1 MLQVQ
6 GKPCAQPERP
16 ACRPPPPCARGVP
29 RACRARA
36 AARDGLCRGS
46 AYNVRLSLVWIWV
59 NLSGARPCAAA
70 LPRRAPVLA
79 AHSVLAAMC
88 RELNHAGAAA
98 RDRLCR
104 AISKRLWAVAAVCL
118 VCVCAETAGD
128 MRCGTSAL
136 AKSLTESRLLS
147 IYSIY
152 QIPFGKGPGECSVS
166 RALWPCSAI
175 FVLWLL
181 LSLRQTS
188 FFSLMLPTS

>member
-1 MLQVQ
+1 
-6 GKPCAQPERP
+6 
-16 ACRPPPPCARGVP
+16 
-29 RACRARA
+29 
-36 AARDGLCRGS
+36 
-46 AYNVRLSLVWIWV
+46 
-59 NLSGARPCAAA
+59 
-70 LPRRAPVLA
+70 
-79 AHSVLAAMC
+79 MC
-88 RELNHAGAAA
+88 RELYHAGAEA

-118 VCVCAETAGD
+118 VCVCAATTRD
-128 MRCGTSAL
+128 VCCGTSAL

-152 QIPFGKGPGECSVS
+152 QIPFGNGPGECSVS

-181 LSLRQTS
+181 LSLRQAS

>member
-1 MLQVQ
+1 
-6 GKPCAQPERP
+6 
-16 ACRPPPPCARGVP
+16 
-29 RACRARA
+29 
-36 AARDGLCRGS
+36 
-46 AYNVRLSLVWIWV
+46 
-59 NLSGARPCAAA
+59 
-70 LPRRAPVLA
+70 
-79 AHSVLAAMC
+79 MC

-147 IYSIY
+147 IY
-152 QIPFGKGPGECSVS
+152 QIPYGRGPGECWVS

-181 LSLRQTS
+181 LSAKRLS
-188 FFSLMLPTS
+188 SP